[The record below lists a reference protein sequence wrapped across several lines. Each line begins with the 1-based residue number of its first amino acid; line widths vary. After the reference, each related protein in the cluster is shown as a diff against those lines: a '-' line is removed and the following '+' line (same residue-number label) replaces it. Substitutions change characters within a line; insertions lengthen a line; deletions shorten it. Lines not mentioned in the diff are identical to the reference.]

1 MERTTEVM
9 PVFNA
14 TTKSSESVWKSPDGQ
29 REIFSVKLDVGG
41 KEFEAKTYSRDIS
54 QAGFTGE
61 VESYE
66 KPGQNGKPAQT
77 FVKQA
82 QKEFKGG
89 GSKPYTR
96 PTQDQFTMYLSYAK
110 DLAVAMLK
118 DGKLDE
124 SEYAKVLDA
133 VSSGGHTLYE
143 ARPGAVNVQS
153 KNVDAQELD
162 VVVDPDAEILNEL
175 FPGE

>member
-1 MERTTEVM
+1 M

-14 TTKSSESVWKSPDGQ
+14 TTKSAESVWKSPDGQ

-82 QKEFKGG
+82 QKEFKVVG
-89 GSKPYTR
+89 PN
-96 PTQDQFTMYLSYAK
+96 
-110 DLAVAMLK
+110 
-118 DGKLDE
+118 
-124 SEYAKVLDA
+124 
-133 VSSGGHTLYE
+133 HTLD
-143 ARPGAVNVQS
+143 RRKTS
-153 KNVDAQELD
+153 LRCTCLTLKT
-162 VVVDPDAEILNEL
+162 
-175 FPGE
+175 